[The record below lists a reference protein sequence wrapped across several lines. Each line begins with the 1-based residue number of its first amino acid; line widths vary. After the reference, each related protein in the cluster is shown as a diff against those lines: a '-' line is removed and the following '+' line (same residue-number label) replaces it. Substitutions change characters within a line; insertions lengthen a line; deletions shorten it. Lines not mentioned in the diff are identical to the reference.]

1 MSKLNFNQ
9 TKKSN
14 LGIKDYRVWKLKT
27 NLMSN
32 NILGAIDKSKSQVKN
47 LTESLNDG
55 ERHTN
60 KKRQSIQSLNKLKS
74 QNENQTYASDHVKKI
89 MGDVGKMVVN
99 IKKSED
105 DLSKENVDALLET
118 KKQLKKSEII
128 EESNKILK
136 IKEKEY
142 KLCLEG
148 KIKKPPNY
156 RFLSDGYRKQ
166 VNKIFMDYNPLS
178 HLVNI
183 RKLRKNSPEIDN
195 QFKLQMDDIDEYI
208 KNFKLAKTNNNFNNI
223 SKRKN
228 AKKFVINQMAQTLP
242 TAATN
247 TMTDGYNTAK
257 IGLSSKTIFGKK
269 LKKNKDT
276 KRKFPDKE
284 NREIELNLLK
294 NACDQISTSISPK
307 TVNNYF
313 NSYEKLK
320 DMDMNLQKNTY
331 FKNMGM
337 AQKILREIQENLYIK
352 KMEED
357 ILNKKKY
364 TLMENDKLV
373 EKFKSLKLSVL
384 NEIDEQ
390 EKKQNKNLNLI

>member
-128 EESNKILK
+128 EESK
-136 IKEKEY
+136 
-142 KLCLEG
+142 
-148 KIKKPPNY
+148 
-156 RFLSDGYRKQ
+156 
-166 VNKIFMDYNPLS
+166 
-178 HLVNI
+178 
-183 RKLRKNSPEIDN
+183 
-195 QFKLQMDDIDEYI
+195 
-208 KNFKLAKTNNNFNNI
+208 
-223 SKRKN
+223 
-228 AKKFVINQMAQTLP
+228 
-242 TAATN
+242 
-247 TMTDGYNTAK
+247 
-257 IGLSSKTIFGKK
+257 
-269 LKKNKDT
+269 
-276 KRKFPDKE
+276 
-284 NREIELNLLK
+284 
-294 NACDQISTSISPK
+294 
-307 TVNNYF
+307 
-313 NSYEKLK
+313 
-320 DMDMNLQKNTY
+320 
-331 FKNMGM
+331 
-337 AQKILREIQENLYIK
+337 
-352 KMEED
+352 
-357 ILNKKKY
+357 
-364 TLMENDKLV
+364 
-373 EKFKSLKLSVL
+373 
-384 NEIDEQ
+384 
-390 EKKQNKNLNLI
+390 

>member
-99 IKKSED
+99 I
-105 DLSKENVDALLET
+105 
-118 KKQLKKSEII
+118 KKSEII

-228 AKKFVINQMAQTLP
+228 AKKFVISQMAQTLP

>member
-128 EESNKILK
+128 EESIIRWFFNFTFKTK
-136 IKEKEY
+136 
-142 KLCLEG
+142 
-148 KIKKPPNY
+148 
-156 RFLSDGYRKQ
+156 F
-166 VNKIFMDYNPLS
+166 IF
-178 HLVNI
+178 
-183 RKLRKNSPEIDN
+183 
-195 QFKLQMDDIDEYI
+195 F
-208 KNFKLAKTNNNFNNI
+208 FF
-223 SKRKN
+223 
-228 AKKFVINQMAQTLP
+228 
-242 TAATN
+242 
-247 TMTDGYNTAK
+247 
-257 IGLSSKTIFGKK
+257 
-269 LKKNKDT
+269 
-276 KRKFPDKE
+276 
-284 NREIELNLLK
+284 
-294 NACDQISTSISPK
+294 
-307 TVNNYF
+307 YF
-313 NSYEKLK
+313 
-320 DMDMNLQKNTY
+320 
-331 FKNMGM
+331 
-337 AQKILREIQENLYIK
+337 
-352 KMEED
+352 
-357 ILNKKKY
+357 
-364 TLMENDKLV
+364 
-373 EKFKSLKLSVL
+373 
-384 NEIDEQ
+384 
-390 EKKQNKNLNLI
+390 

>member
-14 LGIKDYRVWKLKT
+14 LGIKDYRIWKLKT

-89 MGDVGKMVVN
+89 MGDVGKMVIN

-156 RFLSDGYRKQ
+156 RFFIY
-166 VNKIFMDYNPLS
+166 
-178 HLVNI
+178 
-183 RKLRKNSPEIDN
+183 
-195 QFKLQMDDIDEYI
+195 
-208 KNFKLAKTNNNFNNI
+208 
-223 SKRKN
+223 
-228 AKKFVINQMAQTLP
+228 
-242 TAATN
+242 
-247 TMTDGYNTAK
+247 
-257 IGLSSKTIFGKK
+257 GL
-269 LKKNKDT
+269 
-276 KRKFPDKE
+276 
-284 NREIELNLLK
+284 
-294 NACDQISTSISPK
+294 
-307 TVNNYF
+307 
-313 NSYEKLK
+313 
-320 DMDMNLQKNTY
+320 
-331 FKNMGM
+331 
-337 AQKILREIQENLYIK
+337 
-352 KMEED
+352 
-357 ILNKKKY
+357 
-364 TLMENDKLV
+364 
-373 EKFKSLKLSVL
+373 
-384 NEIDEQ
+384 
-390 EKKQNKNLNLI
+390 